1 MRFFKLIIPLLFVGF
16 VIFVIIMAIA
26 SQKKEIPTVALSYR
40 DISEKLSVSGRIEPK
55 KEIDVKSPISGVLE
69 TLYVEVGNEV
79 KEGDP
84 IARVQFVKDPLE
96 KKNLLKQLEIEKSQ
110 FQQQKSHFERVELLY
125 NKGLVSNEDYEQEL
139 SLYNVAKSE
148 LEAVSTEV
156 EMIEGQ
162 YRQEGISNI
171 VWATGNG
178 TVLQLPIKEGGSVM
192 ARGTLSE
199 GTTIVK
205 IADLG
210 SLLFKGYVLESDI
223 VKVKKGQMVKVSV
236 ATNKSISLDGEVLLI
251 APKAEIINDAIK
263 FELSVMIHVPDSLR
277 QFLFAGSSASAEI
290 ICRERLNVLSV
301 DEKYLKFRGDSVY
314 LETVVNK
321 NKVED
326 RLIETGVSDGVY
338 IEIVSG
344 IDSTTRI
351 RE

>member
-1 MRFFKLIIPLLFVGF
+1 MRFLKFVIPLLFVGF
-16 VIFVIIMAIA
+16 VVFVVIMAIM
-26 SQKKEIPTVALSYR
+26 SQKKEVPSVA
-40 DISEKLSVSGRIEPK
+40 ISHRNIIEKLSISGKIEPK

-69 TLYVEVGNEV
+69 ALYVEVGDEV

-110 FQQQKSHFERVELLY
+110 FQQQKSHFERVELMY
-125 NKGLVSNEDYEQEL
+125 NKEFVSREEYEQEL
-139 SLYNVAKSE
+139 SLFEVAKSE
-148 LEAVSTEV
+148 LEAIITEV
-156 EMIEGQ
+156 EMIEGL
-162 YRQEGISNI
+162 YRQEDISNI
-171 VWATGNG
+171 VRATGRG

-223 VKVKKGQMVKVSV
+223 VKVRKGQKVKVSV
-236 ATNKSISLDGEVLLI
+236 ATNTSISLDGEVSLI
-251 APKAEIINDAIK
+251 APKAEIVNDALK
-263 FELSVMIHVPDSLR
+263 FELSVVLFVPDSIR

-301 DEKYLKFRGDSVY
+301 DEKYLQFSNDSVY
-314 LETVVNK
+314 LETIVNENKIK
-321 NKVED
+321 NRFVQ
-326 RLIETGVSDGVY
+326 TGVSDGIY
-338 IEIVSG
+338 IEIISG
-344 IDSTTRI
+344 VDSTTRI
-351 RE
+351 RK

>member
-1 MRFFKLIIPLLFVGF
+1 MRFLKFVIPLLFVGF
-16 VIFVIIMAIA
+16 VVFVVIMAIM
-26 SQKKEIPTVALSYR
+26 SQKKEVPSVA
-40 DISEKLSVSGRIEPK
+40 ISHRNIIEKLSISGKIEPK

-69 TLYVEVGNEV
+69 ALYVEVGDEV

-110 FQQQKSHFERVELLY
+110 FQQQKSHFERVELMY
-125 NKGLVSNEDYEQEL
+125 NKEFVSREEYEQEL
-139 SLYNVAKSE
+139 SLFKVAKSE
-148 LEAVSTEV
+148 LEAIITEV
-156 EMIEGQ
+156 EMIEGL

-171 VWATGNG
+171 VRATGRG

-223 VKVKKGQMVKVSV
+223 VKVRKGQKVKVSV
-236 ATNKSISLDGEVLLI
+236 ATNTSISLDGEVSLI
-251 APKAEIINDAIK
+251 APKAEIVNDALK
-263 FELSVMIHVPDSLR
+263 FELSVVLFVPDSIR

-301 DEKYLKFRGDSVY
+301 DEKYLQFSNDSVY
-314 LETVVNK
+314 LETIVNG
-321 NKVED
+321 NK
-326 RLIETGVSDGVY
+326 IENRFVQTGISDGIY
-338 IEIVSG
+338 IEIISG
-344 IDSTTRI
+344 VDSTTRI
-351 RE
+351 RK